1 MDSLEK
7 YAADRRQRQL
17 WMTRIFAFLGIV
29 SFGGTAVMGIVAM
42 FRSGLQPPKI
52 PPAVT
57 AAQSTLAQLNTEKQN
72 YEVVLKREPD
82 NRTALEGLVQLQI
95 KLQDLPGAKANLEK
109 LIKLD
114 PANVDYKLVLT
125 EVNKRLG
132 K

>member
-17 WMTRIFAFLGIV
+17 WVVRIFSFIGIV
-29 SFGGTAVMGIVAM
+29 AFSGTAIMGIIAM
-42 FRSGLQPPKI
+42 FRSGLQQPNNPP
-52 PPAVT
+52 PVT
-57 AAQSTLAQLNTEKQN
+57 AAQSELAQLNTEKQS
-72 YEVVLKREPD
+72 YEVVLQREPD
-82 NRTALEGLVQLQI
+82 NRVALEGLVQVQI

-114 PANVDYKLVLT
+114 PKNIDYKLVLT

>member
-42 FRSGLQPPKI
+42 FRSGLQPPKT